1 MNTPIPTAAIGT
13 ASGTG
18 TAAAASA
25 ASSADS
31 AAACTPSDRLAS
43 FAALLREH
51 GLTVGVSEQQAML
64 QATLLFGPLNE
75 RPLQAAWRAIAC
87 HSQREWQLWS
97 DVYERF
103 WHPEKLRGGVKVS
116 GQTRPSRNLRQ
127 SVQAMHDDME
137 AAQQPPRSP
146 ARQPSQNTAPPT
158 AGDMASNKPDA
169 NDAGT
174 PRAQGGASRTEALHQ
189 RDGQMWMPQELNVL
203 QQLARQ
209 ITAKLQ
215 PHPTRRWRVAPRGQR
230 LDLRQTLRRSVAWG
244 GELMQPAWKVKRV
257 EPPRLF
263 ILADVSRSMESHAA
277 LFLRVARAFALEA
290 DARVFV
296 FHTRLAEVTPYM
308 QRDTPAIQEKVNA
321 VTAGFG
327 GGTRIAA
334 SLQDFARHH
343 ARAQLNRGARVWVF
357 SDGFDTDGP
366 ELLSAA
372 LQEVRARGARITW
385 FHPTRQVPAAG
396 ALQRSRAMIERFVP
410 LASLADLAAARH
422 VLH

>member
-1 MNTPIPTAAIGT
+1 MKDTP
-13 ASGTG
+13 ASM
-18 TAAAASA
+18 
-25 ASSADS
+25 
-31 AAACTPSDRLAS
+31 PSERLAT
-43 FAALLREH
+43 FAGLLREH
-51 GLTVGVSEQQAML
+51 GLTVGVAEQQAML
-64 QATLLFGPLNE
+64 QTALHFGPLQE
-75 RPLQAAWRAIAC
+75 KPLQAAWRAIAC
-87 HSQREWQLWS
+87 HSHREWQLWP

-127 SVQAMHDDME
+127 SVQALHDQMD
-137 AAQQPPRSP
+137 AAQQPNTQA
-146 ARQPSQNTAPPT
+146 ARQQAASQT
-158 AGDMASNKPDA
+158 AGDMPSVGLDEHN
-169 NDAGT
+169 AGI

-189 RDGQMWMPQELNVL
+189 RDGQMWLPQELNAL

-215 PHPTRRWRVAPRGQR
+215 PRPNRRWRLAPRGQR

-296 FHTRLAEVTPYM
+296 FHTRLAEVTSYM

-334 SLQDFARHH
+334 SLQDFARQH
-343 ARAQLNRGARVWVF
+343 ARAQLNRGSRVWVF
-357 SDGFDTDGP
+357 SDGFDTDEP

-372 LQEVRARGARITW
+372 MQEVRARGARITW
-385 FHPTRQVPAAG
+385 FHPTRQVPAA
-396 ALQRSRAMIERFVP
+396 AAVQQARRCIERFVP
-410 LASLADLAAARH
+410 FASLADLAAARH

>member
-1 MNTPIPTAAIGT
+1 MKDTP
-13 ASGTG
+13 ASM
-18 TAAAASA
+18 
-25 ASSADS
+25 
-31 AAACTPSDRLAS
+31 PSERLAS
-43 FAALLREH
+43 FAGLLREH
-51 GLTVGVSEQQAML
+51 GLTVGVAEQQAML
-64 QATLLFGPLNE
+64 QTALHFGPLQE
-75 RPLQAAWRAIAC
+75 KPLQAAWRAIAC
-87 HSQREWQLWS
+87 HSHREWQLWP

-127 SVQAMHDDME
+127 SVQALHDQMD
-137 AAQQPPRSP
+137 AAQQP
-146 ARQPSQNTAPPT
+146 NTRAGGQQAAPQT
-158 AGDMASNKPDA
+158 AGDIPAEGLDEHN
-169 NDAGT
+169 AGI

-189 RDGQMWMPQELNVL
+189 RDGQMWLPQELNAL

-215 PHPTRRWRVAPRGQR
+215 PRPTRRWRLAPRGQR

-296 FHTRLAEVTPYM
+296 FHTRLAEVTSYM

-334 SLQDFARHH
+334 SLQDFARQH
-343 ARAQLNRGARVWVF
+343 ARAQLNRGSRVWVF
-357 SDGFDTDGP
+357 SDGFDTDEP

-372 LQEVRARGARITW
+372 MQEVRARGARITW
-385 FHPTRQVPAAG
+385 FHPTRQVPAA
-396 ALQRSRAMIERFVP
+396 AAVQQARRCIERFVP
-410 LASLADLAAARH
+410 FASLADLAAARH

>member
-1 MNTPIPTAAIGT
+1 MKDTP
-13 ASGTG
+13 ASM
-18 TAAAASA
+18 
-25 ASSADS
+25 
-31 AAACTPSDRLAS
+31 PSERLAS
-43 FAALLREH
+43 FAGLLREH
-51 GLTVGVSEQQAML
+51 GLTVGVAEQQAML
-64 QATLLFGPLNE
+64 QTALHFGPLQE
-75 RPLQAAWRAIAC
+75 KPLQAAWRAIAC
-87 HSQREWQLWS
+87 HSHREWQLWP

-127 SVQAMHDDME
+127 SVQALHDQMD
-137 AAQQPPRSP
+137 AAQQPHTQ
-146 ARQPSQNTAPPT
+146 AGGQQAAPQT
-158 AGDMASNKPDA
+158 AGDIPAEGLDEHN
-169 NDAGT
+169 AGI

-189 RDGQMWMPQELNVL
+189 RDGQMWLPQELNAL

-215 PHPTRRWRVAPRGQR
+215 PRPTRRWRLAPRGER

-296 FHTRLAEVTPYM
+296 FHTRLAEVTSYM

-334 SLQDFARHH
+334 SLQDFARQH
-343 ARAQLNRGARVWVF
+343 ARAQLNRGSRVWVF
-357 SDGFDTDGP
+357 SDGFDTDEP

-385 FHPTRQVPAAG
+385 FHPTRQVPAA
-396 ALQRSRAMIERFVP
+396 AAVQQARRCIERFVP
-410 LASLADLAAARH
+410 FASLADLVAARH

>member
-1 MNTPIPTAAIGT
+1 MKDTP
-13 ASGTG
+13 ASM
-18 TAAAASA
+18 
-25 ASSADS
+25 
-31 AAACTPSDRLAS
+31 PSERLAS
-43 FAALLREH
+43 FAGLLREH
-51 GLTVGVSEQQAML
+51 GLTVGVAEQQAML
-64 QATLLFGPLNE
+64 QTALHFGPLQE
-75 RPLQAAWRAIAC
+75 KPLQAAWRAIAC
-87 HSQREWQLWS
+87 HSHREWQLWP

-127 SVQAMHDDME
+127 SVQALHDQMD
-137 AAQQPPRSP
+137 AAQQPNTQA
-146 ARQPSQNTAPPT
+146 ARQQAASQT
-158 AGDMASNKPDA
+158 AGDMPSVGLDEH
-169 NDAGT
+169 DTGT

-189 RDGQMWMPQELNVL
+189 RDGQMWLPQELNAL

-215 PHPTRRWRVAPRGQR
+215 PRPTRRWRLAPRGQR

-244 GELMQPAWKVKRV
+244 GELMQPAWKVKRL

-296 FHTRLAEVTPYM
+296 FHTRLAEVTSYM

-334 SLQDFARHH
+334 SLQDFARQH
-343 ARAQLNRGARVWVF
+343 ARAQLNRGSRVWVF
-357 SDGFDTDGP
+357 SDGFDTDAP

-372 LQEVRARGARITW
+372 MQEVRARGARITW
-385 FHPTRQVPAAG
+385 FHPTRQVPAA
-396 ALQRSRAMIERFVP
+396 AAVQQARRCIERFVP
-410 LASLADLAAARH
+410 FASLADLAAARH

>member
-1 MNTPIPTAAIGT
+1 M
-13 ASGTG
+13 
-18 TAAAASA
+18 
-25 ASSADS
+25 
-31 AAACTPSDRLAS
+31 
-43 FAALLREH
+43 H
-51 GLTVGVSEQQAML
+51 
-64 QATLLFGPLNE
+64 FGPLQE
-75 RPLQAAWRAIAC
+75 KPLQAAWRAIAC
-87 HSQREWQLWS
+87 HSHREWQLWP

-127 SVQAMHDDME
+127 SVQALHDQMD
-137 AAQQPPRSP
+137 AAQQP
-146 ARQPSQNTAPPT
+146 NTQAGGQQAAPQT
-158 AGDMASNKPDA
+158 AGDIPAEGLDEHN
-169 NDAGT
+169 AGI

-189 RDGQMWMPQELNVL
+189 RDGQMWLPQELNAL

-215 PHPTRRWRVAPRGQR
+215 PRPTRRWRLAPRGQR

-296 FHTRLAEVTPYM
+296 FHTRLAEVTSYM

-334 SLQDFARHH
+334 SLQDFARQH
-343 ARAQLNRGARVWVF
+343 ARAQLNRGSRVWVF
-357 SDGFDTDGP
+357 SDGFDTDEP

-372 LQEVRARGARITW
+372 MQEVRARGARITW
-385 FHPTRQVPAAG
+385 FHPTRQVPAA
-396 ALQRSRAMIERFVP
+396 AAVQQARRCIERFVP
-410 LASLADLAAARH
+410 FASLADLAAARH

>member
-1 MNTPIPTAAIGT
+1 MKDTP
-13 ASGTG
+13 ASM
-18 TAAAASA
+18 
-25 ASSADS
+25 
-31 AAACTPSDRLAS
+31 PSERLAS
-43 FAALLREH
+43 FAGLLREH
-51 GLTVGVSEQQAML
+51 GLTVGVAEQQAML
-64 QATLLFGPLNE
+64 QTALHFGPLQE
-75 RPLQAAWRAIAC
+75 KPLQAAWRAIAC
-87 HSQREWQLWS
+87 HSHREWQLWP

-127 SVQAMHDDME
+127 SVQALHDQMD
-137 AAQQPPRSP
+137 AAQQP
-146 ARQPSQNTAPPT
+146 NTQAGGQQAAPQT
-158 AGDMASNKPDA
+158 AGDIPAEGLDEHN
-169 NDAGT
+169 AGI

-189 RDGQMWMPQELNVL
+189 RDGQMWLPQELNAL

-215 PHPTRRWRVAPRGQR
+215 PRPTRRWRLAPRGER

-296 FHTRLAEVTPYM
+296 FHTRLAEVTSYM

-334 SLQDFARHH
+334 SLQDFARQH
-343 ARAQLNRGARVWVF
+343 ARAQLNRGSRVWVF
-357 SDGFDTDGP
+357 SDGFDTDEP

-372 LQEVRARGARITW
+372 MQEVRARGARITW
-385 FHPTRQVPAAG
+385 FHPTRQVPAA
-396 ALQRSRAMIERFVP
+396 AAVQQARRCIERFVP
-410 LASLADLAAARH
+410 FASLADLVAARH

>member
-1 MNTPIPTAAIGT
+1 MKDTP
-13 ASGTG
+13 ASM
-18 TAAAASA
+18 
-25 ASSADS
+25 
-31 AAACTPSDRLAS
+31 PSERLAS
-43 FAALLREH
+43 FAGLLREH
-51 GLTVGVSEQQAML
+51 GLTVGVAEQQAML
-64 QATLLFGPLNE
+64 QTALHFGPLQDK
-75 RPLQAAWRAIAC
+75 PLQAAWRAIAC
-87 HSQREWQLWS
+87 HSHREWQLWP

-127 SVQAMHDDME
+127 SVQALHDQMD
-137 AAQQPPRSP
+137 AAQQP
-146 ARQPSQNTAPPT
+146 NTQAGGQQAAPQT
-158 AGDMASNKPDA
+158 AGDIPAEGLDEHN
-169 NDAGT
+169 AGI

-189 RDGQMWMPQELNVL
+189 RDGQMWLPQELNAL

-215 PHPTRRWRVAPRGQR
+215 PRPTRRWRLAPRGQR

-296 FHTRLAEVTPYM
+296 FHTRLAEVTSYM

-334 SLQDFARHH
+334 SLQDFARQH
-343 ARAQLNRGARVWVF
+343 ARAQLNRGSRVWVF
-357 SDGFDTDGP
+357 SDGFDTDEP

-372 LQEVRARGARITW
+372 MQEVRARGARITW
-385 FHPTRQVPAAG
+385 FHPTRQVPAAE
-396 ALQRSRAMIERFVP
+396 AVQQSRRCIERFVP
-410 LASLADLAAARH
+410 FASLADLAAARH

>member
-1 MNTPIPTAAIGT
+1 MKDTP
-13 ASGTG
+13 ASM
-18 TAAAASA
+18 
-25 ASSADS
+25 
-31 AAACTPSDRLAS
+31 PSERLAS
-43 FAALLREH
+43 FAGLLREH
-51 GLTVGVSEQQAML
+51 GLTVGVAEQQAML
-64 QATLLFGPLNE
+64 QTALHFGPLQE
-75 RPLQAAWRAIAC
+75 KPLQAAWRAIAC
-87 HSQREWQLWS
+87 HSHREWQLWP

-127 SVQAMHDDME
+127 SVQALHDQMD
-137 AAQQPPRSP
+137 AAQQP
-146 ARQPSQNTAPPT
+146 NTQAGGQQAAPQT
-158 AGDMASNKPDA
+158 AGDIPAEGLDEHN
-169 NDAGT
+169 AGI

-189 RDGQMWMPQELNVL
+189 RDGQMWLPQELNAL

-215 PHPTRRWRVAPRGQR
+215 PRPNRRWRLAPRGQR

-296 FHTRLAEVTPYM
+296 FHTRLAEVTSYM

-334 SLQDFARHH
+334 SLQDFARQH
-343 ARAQLNRGARVWVF
+343 ARAQLNRGSRVWVF
-357 SDGFDTDGP
+357 SDGFDTDEP

-372 LQEVRARGARITW
+372 MQEVRARGARITW
-385 FHPTRQVPAAG
+385 FHPTRQVPAA
-396 ALQRSRAMIERFVP
+396 AAVQQARRCIERFVP
-410 LASLADLAAARH
+410 FASLADLAAARH

>member
-1 MNTPIPTAAIGT
+1 MKDTP
-13 ASGTG
+13 ASM
-18 TAAAASA
+18 
-25 ASSADS
+25 
-31 AAACTPSDRLAS
+31 PSERLAT
-43 FAALLREH
+43 FAGLLREH
-51 GLTVGVSEQQAML
+51 GLTVGVAEQQAML
-64 QATLLFGPLNE
+64 QAALHFGPLQE
-75 RPLQAAWRAIAC
+75 KPLQAAWRAIAC
-87 HSQREWQLWS
+87 HSHREWQLWP

-103 WHPEKLRGGVKVS
+103 WHPEELRGGVKVS

-127 SVQAMHDDME
+127 SVQALHDQMD
-137 AAQQPPRSP
+137 AAQQP
-146 ARQPSQNTAPPT
+146 NTQAGGQQAAPQT
-158 AGDMASNKPDA
+158 AGDLPAEGIDEHN
-169 NDAGT
+169 AGI

-189 RDGQMWMPQELNVL
+189 RDGQMWLPQELNAL

-215 PHPTRRWRVAPRGQR
+215 PRPTRRWRLAPRGQR

-277 LFLRVARAFALEA
+277 LFLRVARTFALEA

-296 FHTRLAEVTPYM
+296 FHTRLAEVTSYM

-334 SLQDFARHH
+334 SLQDFARQH
-343 ARAQLNRGARVWVF
+343 ARAQLNRGSRVWVF
-357 SDGFDTDGP
+357 SDGFDTDEP

-372 LQEVRARGARITW
+372 MQEVRARGARITW
-385 FHPTRQVPAAG
+385 FHPTRQVPAA
-396 ALQRSRAMIERFVP
+396 AAVQQARRCIERFVP
-410 LASLADLAAARH
+410 FASLADLVAARH

>member
-1 MNTPIPTAAIGT
+1 MTAAPT
-13 ASGTG
+13 SLPAS
-18 TAAAASA
+18 
-25 ASSADS
+25 
-31 AAACTPSDRLAS
+31 TPAERVAG
-43 FAALLREH
+43 FAALLRDH
-51 GLTVGVSEQQAML
+51 GLTVGVAEQQAML
-64 QATLLFGPLNE
+64 RAALYLGPLQE

-87 HSQREWQLWS
+87 HNHREWKLWP

-127 SVQAMHDDME
+127 SVQALHDQMD
-137 AAQQPPRSP
+137 AAQQAASQPGANNTSP
-146 ARQPSQNTAPPT
+146 QT
-158 AGDMASNKPDA
+158 AGDMPAIAQDD

-189 RDGQMWMPQELNVL
+189 RDGQMWLPQDLNAL
-203 QQLARQ
+203 QQLARH
-209 ITAKLQ
+209 ITAQLQ
-215 PHPTRRWRVAPRGQR
+215 PRPTRRWRVAARGQR
-230 LDLRQTLRRSVAWG
+230 LDLRQTLRRSVGWG
-244 GELMQPAWKVKRV
+244 GELLQPAWKEKRQ

-277 LFLRVARAFALEA
+277 LFLRLARAFALEA

-327 GGTRIAA
+327 GGTRIAV

-343 ARAQLNRGARVWVF
+343 ARAQLNRGSRVWVF
-357 SDGFDTDGP
+357 SDGFDTDAP
-366 ELLSAA
+366 ELLATA
-372 LQEVRARGARITW
+372 LQQVRARGARITW
-385 FHPTRQVPAAG
+385 FHPTRQVPVAT
-396 ALQRSRAMIERFVP
+396 ALQGARGSIERFVP
-410 LASLADLAAARH
+410 LASLADLHAARRL
-422 VLH
+422 LH

>member
-1 MNTPIPTAAIGT
+1 MTIATPTDRSATA
-13 ASGTG
+13 
-18 TAAAASA
+18 
-25 ASSADS
+25 
-31 AAACTPSDRLAS
+31 PSERLAG
-43 FAALLREH
+43 FASLLREH
-51 GLTVGVSEQQAML
+51 GLTVGVAEQLAML
-64 QATLLFGPLNE
+64 QAALHFGPLQE
-75 RPLQAAWRAIAC
+75 KPLQAAWRAIAC
-87 HSQREWQLWS
+87 HSQREWKLWP
-97 DVYERF
+97 DIYERF

-127 SVQAMHDDME
+127 SVQALHDQMD
-137 AAQQPPRSP
+137 AAQKP
-146 ARQPSQNTAPPT
+146 NTQASGQQAAPQT
-158 AGDMASNKPDA
+158 AGDMPAVGLDV

-189 RDGQMWMPQELNVL
+189 RDGQMWLPQELSAL

-209 ITAKLQ
+209 ITATLQ
-215 PHPTRRWRVAPRGQR
+215 PRPTRRWRVAPRGQR

-244 GELMQPAWKVKRV
+244 GELMQPAWKVKRQ

-343 ARAQLNRGARVWVF
+343 ARAQLNRGSRVWVF
-357 SDGFDTDGP
+357 SDGFDTDAP

-385 FHPTRQVPAAG
+385 FHPTRQVPAA
-396 ALQRSRAMIERFVP
+396 AAVQQARRCIERFVP
-410 LASLADLAAARH
+410 FASLADLTAARH
-422 VLH
+422 LLH

>member
-1 MNTPIPTAAIGT
+1 MKDTP
-13 ASGTG
+13 ASM
-18 TAAAASA
+18 
-25 ASSADS
+25 
-31 AAACTPSDRLAS
+31 PSERLAT
-43 FAALLREH
+43 FAGLLREH
-51 GLTVGVSEQQAML
+51 GLTVGVAEQQAML
-64 QATLLFGPLNE
+64 QAALHFGPLQE
-75 RPLQAAWRAIAC
+75 KPLQAAWRAIAC
-87 HSQREWQLWS
+87 HSHREWQLWP

-116 GQTRPSRNLRQ
+116 GHTRPSRNLRQ
-127 SVQAMHDDME
+127 SVQALHDQMD
-137 AAQQPPRSP
+137 AAQQP
-146 ARQPSQNTAPPT
+146 NTLAGGQQAAPQT
-158 AGDMASNKPDA
+158 AGDIPAEGLDEHN
-169 NDAGT
+169 AGI

-189 RDGQMWMPQELNVL
+189 RDGQMWLPQELNAL

-215 PHPTRRWRVAPRGQR
+215 PRPTRRWRLAPRGQR

-296 FHTRLAEVTPYM
+296 FHTRLAEVTSYM

-334 SLQDFARHH
+334 SLQDFARQH
-343 ARAQLNRGARVWVF
+343 ARAQLNRGSRVWVF
-357 SDGFDTDGP
+357 SDGFDTDEP

-372 LQEVRARGARITW
+372 MREVRARGARITW
-385 FHPTRQVPAAG
+385 FHPTRQVPAA
-396 ALQRSRAMIERFVP
+396 AAVQQARRCIERFVP
-410 LASLADLAAARH
+410 FASLADLAAARH

>member
-1 MNTPIPTAAIGT
+1 MKDTP
-13 ASGTG
+13 ASM
-18 TAAAASA
+18 
-25 ASSADS
+25 
-31 AAACTPSDRLAS
+31 PSERLAT
-43 FAALLREH
+43 FAGLLREH
-51 GLTVGVSEQQAML
+51 GLTVGVAEQQAML
-64 QATLLFGPLNE
+64 QTALHFGPLQE
-75 RPLQAAWRAIAC
+75 KPLQAAWRAIAC
-87 HSQREWQLWS
+87 HSHREWQLWP

-127 SVQAMHDDME
+127 SVQALHDQMD
-137 AAQQPPRSP
+137 AAQQP
-146 ARQPSQNTAPPT
+146 NTQAGGQQAAPQT
-158 AGDMASNKPDA
+158 AGDIPAEGLDEHN
-169 NDAGT
+169 AGI

-189 RDGQMWMPQELNVL
+189 RDGQMWLPQELNAL

-215 PHPTRRWRVAPRGQR
+215 PRPTRRWRLAPRGQR

-290 DARVFV
+290 GARVFV
-296 FHTRLAEVTPYM
+296 FHTRLAEVTSYM

-334 SLQDFARHH
+334 SLQDFARQH
-343 ARAQLNRGARVWVF
+343 ARAQLNRGSRVWVF
-357 SDGFDTDGP
+357 SDGFDTDEP

-372 LQEVRARGARITW
+372 MQEVRARGARITW
-385 FHPTRQVPAAG
+385 FHPTRQVPAA
-396 ALQRSRAMIERFVP
+396 AAVQQARRCIERFVP
-410 LASLADLAAARH
+410 FASLADLAAARH

>member
-1 MNTPIPTAAIGT
+1 MKDTP
-13 ASGTG
+13 ASM
-18 TAAAASA
+18 
-25 ASSADS
+25 
-31 AAACTPSDRLAS
+31 PSERLAS
-43 FAALLREH
+43 FAGLLREH
-51 GLTVGVSEQQAML
+51 GLTVGVAEQQAML
-64 QATLLFGPLNE
+64 QTALHFGPLQE
-75 RPLQAAWRAIAC
+75 KPLQAAWRAIAC
-87 HSQREWQLWS
+87 HSHREWQLWP

-127 SVQAMHDDME
+127 SVQALHDQMD
-137 AAQQPPRSP
+137 AAQQP
-146 ARQPSQNTAPPT
+146 NTQAGGQQAAPQT
-158 AGDMASNKPDA
+158 AGDIPAEGLDEHN
-169 NDAGT
+169 AGM

-189 RDGQMWMPQELNVL
+189 RDGQMWLPQELNAL

-215 PHPTRRWRVAPRGQR
+215 PRPTRRWRLAPRGQR

-296 FHTRLAEVTPYM
+296 FHTRLAEVTSYM

-334 SLQDFARHH
+334 SLQDFARQH
-343 ARAQLNRGARVWVF
+343 ARAQLNRGSRVWVF
-357 SDGFDTDGP
+357 SDGFDTDAP

-372 LQEVRARGARITW
+372 MQEVRARGARITW
-385 FHPTRQVPAAG
+385 FHPTRQVPAA
-396 ALQRSRAMIERFVP
+396 AAVQQARRCIERFVP
-410 LASLADLAAARH
+410 FASLADLVAARH